1 MPGTAAANPRAG
13 RAVKPGVRRGA
24 AILVLLAGARSA
36 WGDGGVEVRE
46 RGELLEPGPRLELD
60 PVLPPL
66 LQGLGATEEADGIE
80 LRIGADTRVLL
91 EGVRWIH
98 DDAAAM
104 PHVDLPARGWRAAV
118 RLSHDLGFARLE
130 AGASVNGVDSRFG
143 NGRYVDV
150 GISIRRTF
158 RLSRWMTGWISLGA
172 GRRQWLGDGPPPA
185 GESDATEVML
195 RVGTT
200 FR

>member
-1 MPGTAAANPRAG
+1 
-13 RAVKPGVRRGA
+13 VRRGA
-24 AILVLLAGARSA
+24 AILVSSLGLVAGAPTAR
-36 WGDGGVEVRE
+36 GDGEVEVRE
-46 RGELLEPGPRLELD
+46 GGALLEPGPRLELD

-66 LQGLGATEEADGIE
+66 LQGLGATEEADRAE

-98 DDAAAM
+98 DDAAAL

-118 RLSHDLGFARLE
+118 RLSHDLGFARVE
-130 AGASVNGVDSRFG
+130 AGASLNEVDSRFG
-143 NGRYVDV
+143 SGRYVDL
-150 GISIRRTF
+150 GLSIRRTF
-158 RLSRWMTGWISLGA
+158 RLSRWMTAWISLGV
-172 GRRQWLGDGPPPA
+172 GRRRWLGAGQPPA